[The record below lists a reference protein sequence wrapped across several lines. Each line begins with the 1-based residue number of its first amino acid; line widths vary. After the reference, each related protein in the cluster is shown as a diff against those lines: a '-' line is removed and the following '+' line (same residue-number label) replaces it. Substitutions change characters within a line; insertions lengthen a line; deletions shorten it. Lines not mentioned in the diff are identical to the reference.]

1 MAKLAL
7 LIGINYTG
15 SSSELNGCINDV
27 HRMKD
32 FLIQKCSYTEE
43 NITIL
48 TDDTDKQPTAMNILR
63 EVGNLIISAYY
74 NKADELFIHY
84 SGHGTYLLDKS
95 GDEDDN
101 KDEAL
106 VPIDYEKSGLITDD
120 LLHDYL
126 AYLPSHCKCICLI
139 DCCHSGTMLDLKY
152 RYIKE
157 EDNEIENPH
166 SSVKSNII
174 MISGC
179 RDVQTSADAFMKG
192 DWAGAMTTAFLDTM
206 EKYDYNITCFHLLKT
221 MRQFL
226 DKKGFEQVPQIC
238 SSEKIKNTTLFTC
251 TEPLPQPFMILKN

>member
-1 MAKLAL
+1 MTKLAL
-7 LIGINYTG
+7 LIGINYTD
-15 SSSELNGCINDV
+15 SDSELRGCINDV

-32 FLIQKCSYTEE
+32 FLIQKCGYTEQD
-43 NITIL
+43 ITIL
-48 TDDTDKQPTAMNILR
+48 TDETVKTPTAMNILK
-63 EVGNLIISAYY
+63 ELGSLIISAYH

-84 SGHGTYLLDKS
+84 SGHGTYLFDHS

-106 VPIDYEKSGLITDD
+106 VPLDYKTNGLITDD

-126 AYLPSHCKCICLI
+126 AYLPSDCKCICLI

-157 EDNEIENPH
+157 EDNEIENKH
-166 SSVKSNII
+166 SNIRSNII

-179 RDVQTSADAFMKG
+179 RDVQTSADAFMSGK
-192 DWAGAMTTAFLDTM
+192 WAGAMTNAFLNTM
-206 EKYDYNITCFHLLKT
+206 KKYNYNITCFHLLKT

-226 DKKGFEQVPQIC
+226 K
-238 SSEKIKNTTLFTC
+238 TL
-251 TEPLPQPFMILKN
+251 PY